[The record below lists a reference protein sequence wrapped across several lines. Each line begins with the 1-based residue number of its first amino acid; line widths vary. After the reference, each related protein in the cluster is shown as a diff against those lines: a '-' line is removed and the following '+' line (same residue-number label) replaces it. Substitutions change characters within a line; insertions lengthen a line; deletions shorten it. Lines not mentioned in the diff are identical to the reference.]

1 MTNSSN
7 TNSHPEEAHSGGG
20 WLEYLAWIGAA
31 AGFSPA
37 LYWLGK
43 AVVDSQQ
50 LRDAFII
57 LVVAGIVMAMEHGI
71 SPHKP
76 RFNKNVLAAL
86 AAAYAAFF
94 CAGLFGALANVML
107 TLFGVSAF
115 IVSIG
120 FACFDR
126 KRYVLAVGGAFYI
139 FTILSFAIKIFD
151 LPLRVWAGKLSA
163 FVLSK
168 FNDTVQLFL
177 IRGQEPQIAM
187 NVDGASYLVATEC
200 NGFGIISSCLVLSAV
215 LAFFR
220 KDASIINSRSSRG
233 RKGKLFL
240 LARNFRIRIL
250 HHCAVACVLDIQTK
264 PTEIVPERLKS

>member
-94 CAGLFGALANVML
+94 ARDY
-107 TLFGVSAF
+107 SA
-115 IVSIG
+115 
-120 FACFDR
+120 C
-126 KRYVLAVGGAFYI
+126 
-139 FTILSFAIKIFD
+139 
-151 LPLRVWAGKLSA
+151 LR
-163 FVLSK
+163 
-168 FNDTVQLFL
+168 
-177 IRGQEPQIAM
+177 M
-187 NVDGASYLVATEC
+187 
-200 NGFGIISSCLVLSAV
+200 
-215 LAFFR
+215 
-220 KDASIINSRSSRG
+220 
-233 RKGKLFL
+233 
-240 LARNFRIRIL
+240 
-250 HHCAVACVLDIQTK
+250 
-264 PTEIVPERLKS
+264 